1 MNDGEINLLPLGF
14 RRRIGIRRGIGGWSV
29 VTAVAVGLCLVQI
42 SLEHRRHAAHQS
54 RVASLRE
61 ANEPVQ
67 AALQNQ
73 AELRRQHH
81 ELAMR
86 RNEIDALLPSDDLL
100 QTLGAIATLAA
111 DDSSPAA
118 RVQALQIDLRG
129 ATRPSAGTEAA
140 PAPTA
145 PAASHV
151 QMTAVAVDEAS
162 LHQLIGRMRLH
173 ERFRDV
179 RLRGTAQNDSGGG
192 RRVEIEAE
200 VLVEKELPQ

>member
-1 MNDGEINLLPLGF
+1 MNDGEINLLPIAF
-14 RRRIGIRRGIGGWSV
+14 RQRIAIRRGIVRWTV
-29 VTAVAVGLCLVQI
+29 VTAVAIGLCLIQI
-42 SLEHRRHAAHQS
+42 SLEYRGHQTHQI
-54 RVASLRE
+54 RVASLRA

-67 AALQNQ
+67 SALETQAALQKQ
-73 AELRRQHH
+73 HQELV
-81 ELAMR
+81 MR

-111 DDSSPAA
+111 DASAPAA

-129 ATRPSAGTEAA
+129 ATRPHAAGAAA
-140 PAPTA
+140 PVASS
-145 PAASHV
+145 SHV
-151 QMTAVAVDEAS
+151 QMTAVAADEAS
-162 LHQLIGRMRLH
+162 LHQLISRLRSH

-200 VLVEKELPQ
+200 VLVEKVLPQ